1 MRYVSDFIGAVK
13 ARRAEI
19 SESIGAGNCVNFES
33 YQRLVGQ
40 LQGLEEALVI
50 LNNLLKEEEAST
62 PVPSP
67 LVGEFWCNCAAQR
80 KL

>member
-19 SESIGAGNCVNFES
+19 AESLAAGNCINFES

-40 LQGLEEALVI
+40 LQGLDESLDI
-50 LNNLLKEEEAST
+50 LNNLLKEEDNE
-62 PVPSP
+62 
-67 LVGEFWCNCAAQR
+67 
-80 KL
+80 

>member
-19 SESIGAGNCVNFES
+19 AESLALGNCVNFES

-40 LQGLEEALVI
+40 LQGLDESLDI
-50 LNNLLKEEEAST
+50 LNNLLKEEDNE
-62 PVPSP
+62 
-67 LVGEFWCNCAAQR
+67 
-80 KL
+80 

>member
-19 SESIGAGNCVNFES
+19 AESLAAGNCINFES

-40 LQGLEEALVI
+40 LQGLDESLDI
-50 LNNLLKEEEAST
+50 LNNLLKEEDEH
-62 PVPSP
+62 
-67 LVGEFWCNCAAQR
+67 E
-80 KL
+80 